1 MRVLE
6 SLPVHIF
13 HDSVNLG
20 RLTPHNDC
28 LAKERGRAPGRGTYR
43 DSFIIDALL
52 FVHSFTAQLPRGMQ
66 VQRNP
71 PAQQLQCL

>member
-1 MRVLE
+1 MRVLK
-6 SLPVHIF
+6 SLPVQTF

-20 RLTPHNDC
+20 WLTPHSDC
-28 LAKERGRAPGRGTYR
+28 LAKGRGRTPGRGTYR
-43 DSFIIDALL
+43 ASFIIDALL